1 MSATKKLVID
11 PDSGLPVGSIV
22 ANARGQYGVIE
33 YRKVRYL
40 TKEEAD
46 ELLKYARSLDRDG
59 KPG

>member
-1 MSATKKLVID
+1 
-11 PDSGLPVGSIV
+11 V